1 MTSSAS
7 WRVGEHGLGHPRLD
21 PAVAL
26 MLYRPELHEP
36 LTDEPWD
43 RNRVQAA
50 IRAIVDDADR
60 AFDPE
65 QLWPAD
71 EWDLWK
77 GTPPLKDLYAGAGGV
92 IWALD
97 ALRRRGHAETGLDLV
112 AAVAR
117 ALEAGREQPDYALW
131 PGVPTRAESA
141 LLTGESG
148 LLLVA
153 FKLAPNDELADL
165 LHTRVRE
172 NVDNEAIEIMWG
184 APGTMLAARA
194 MLDWTGDERWADAWR
209 ESAEA
214 LWESRDRDGLW
225 TVRIYGHT
233 TRGLGPVHGAVG
245 NVLALLQGDLLSNG
259 RRETL
264 ERETAE
270 VLARTAILE
279 AGLAN
284 WPPSVGSELVAGDDE
299 PRLQWCHGAPG
310 IVIAAA
316 SYLDE
321 ELFLAGA
328 ELTWQAGPLGVEK
341 GFGIC
346 HGTAGNG
353 YAFLKAF
360 ERTGDELWLDRARRF
375 AVHALGQVE
384 RRGHGRYSLWTG
396 DVGVALF
403 AADCLDGRARYPL
416 IDSLDW

>member
-1 MTSSAS
+1 
-7 WRVGEHGLGHPRLD
+7 
-21 PAVAL
+21 

-97 ALRRRGHAETGLDLV
+97 ALRRRGCAETGLDLV
-112 AAVAR
+112 AATAR
-117 ALEAGREQPDYALW
+117 TLEACREQPDYAFW
-131 PGVPTRAESA
+131 PGVPSRAESA

-153 FKLAPNDELADL
+153 FKLAPSDELADL
-165 LHTRVRE
+165 LYTRVRE
-172 NVDNEAIEIMWG
+172 NLDNQAIEVMWG

-194 MLDWTGDERWADAWR
+194 MLDWTGEERWADAWH
-209 ESAEA
+209 ESADA
-214 LWESRDRDGLW
+214 VWKSRDPDGLW
-225 TVRIYGHT
+225 TVRIYGHSS
-233 TRGLGPVHGAVG
+233 RGLGPVHGAVG
-245 NVLALLQGDLLSNG
+245 NVHALLHRDLLSSE
-259 RRETL
+259 RRQTLARETVD
-264 ERETAE
+264 
-270 VLARTAILE
+270 VLARTAMLE
-279 AGLAN
+279 DGVAN
-284 WPPSVGSELVAGDDE
+284 WPPNVGPELVAGDDDL
-299 PRLQWCHGAPG
+299 RLQWCHGAPG
-310 IVIAAA
+310 IVTAAV
-316 SYLDE
+316 SYLD
-321 ELFLAGA
+321 LQLLIAGA
-328 ELTWQAGPLGVEK
+328 ELTWQAGPPGMEK
-341 GFGIC
+341 GSGIC

-353 YAFLKAF
+353 YALLKAF

-403 AADCLDGRARYPL
+403 AADCLDGRAGYPV